1 MQDFRME
8 TFLTVCEKM
17 NFTKAAQKLGLTQ
30 PAISQHIRF
39 LEEEY
44 GVKLFRMNGRK
55 IQLTDAGKLLKSAA
69 LTMKH
74 DEIYLK
80 NKMRRTADKNKEYL
94 FGATLTV
101 ADYILGARLVEFQKR
116 HPQSRIML
124 YVGNT
129 KELLAKIDSGELDF
143 AIIEGYYLKED
154 YESYLF
160 RDERYLAVGAKGSA
174 ARLQGKKLDQLLD
187 ETLIIREKGSGTR
200 KVLEKILAEQ
210 NLSLYDFRNVL
221 EIGSISV
228 IKQLV
233 EADCGITFLYEA
245 AVERE
250 ITEGRLENIMAEGW
264 DYAHSMTF
272 IYRKGSIF
280 REEYQKIFNEM
291 RQKENRSIYSI

>member
-101 ADYILGARLVEFQKR
+101 ADYILGTRLVEFQKN
-116 HPQSRIML
+116 HPQSKIL
-124 YVGNT
+124 LHVGNT

-160 RDERYLAVGAKGSA
+160 RDERYLAVGSKESA
-174 ARLQGKKLDQLLD
+174 QRLKGKKLTQLLN

-210 NLSLYDFRNVL
+210 NLSPYDFRNVL

-228 IKQLV
+228 IKELV
-233 EADCGITFLYEA
+233 EAGCGITFLYEA

-250 ITEGRLENIMAEGW
+250 ITEGRLENIIMEGW
-264 DYAHSMTF
+264 DYSHSMTF

-280 REEYQKIFNEM
+280 REDYQKIFDEM
-291 RQKENRSIYSI
+291 R